1 MSRRY
6 PALALVLVALGAIVF
21 SARETS
27 EADVATFS
35 LAAQGWMPFVPEVT
49 GATETWFCPGV
60 PASGIDG
67 DEGAVT
73 IANRG
78 EHRLIG
84 SVLLMNETS
93 ETRRLEI
100 DIDGWSSATVDL
112 DATLPGAVV
121 GAVVEI
127 DGGGAVV
134 EQTSFQFAGT
144 SVAPCA
150 NATSDTWFLA
160 DGFTVDG
167 SLDQIILTNPFEQ
180 TVVANLEFATRE
192 GSRAPASYTG
202 LTVPARSVRV
212 IDLGAPGA
220 GAQGEPILAV
230 SVEASRGRLV
240 VGRSQRFRGGGRFGS
255 QVTVASPVLRDQWWF
270 VNGDKDSGVS
280 ERFSI
285 YNPTAEVV
293 EVDVVF
299 VGIDRPVGVDPI
311 AVPARQVVI
320 FESGPEPDLAEGRH
334 ATVFATQAKESVVVE
349 RAITRVADDGI
360 STSVLL
366 GATPRQDGYLASRW
380 FVSAGPSTPT
390 DDAVVLLNA
399 DNTPATVS
407 VFAVGT
413 SGPVLVPGLEQIE
426 LPPSSLLT
434 IDLTD
439 PVVIDRQLIIEST
452 GRIFVERSF
461 STGVGSARTSSWAVP
476 AG

>member
-6 PALALVLVALGAIVF
+6 PALALVLVALSAIVL
-21 SARETS
+21 SARNTTDAE
-27 EADVATFS
+27 VATFS
-35 LAAQGWMPFVPEVT
+35 LAAQGWMPSAPAVT
-49 GATETWFCPGV
+49 GSTETWFCPGV
-60 PASGIDG
+60 PASGLDG
-67 DEGAVT
+67 DEGTLT

-78 EHRLIG
+78 GDRLVG
-84 SVLLMNETS
+84 SVLLMNDRS
-93 ETRRLEI
+93 ETRRLQVN
-100 DIDGWSSATVDL
+100 IDGWSSATVDL
-112 DATLPGAVV
+112 DATMPGQFV

-127 DGGGAVV
+127 NGGGAVV
-134 EQTSFQFAGT
+134 EQTSFQTVGS

-160 DGFTVDG
+160 DGFTVEG

-202 LTVPARSVRV
+202 LTVAARSVRV

-230 SVEASRGRLV
+230 SVEATRGRLV
-240 VGRSQRFRGGGRFGS
+240 VGRSQRFLGGGRLGS

-270 VNGDKDSGVS
+270 VNGDKGPGVS

-299 VGIDRPVGVDPI
+299 VGITRAVGVAPI

-320 FESGPEPDLAEGRH
+320 FESGPQADLVEGRH

-349 RAITRVADDGI
+349 RAITRVGDDTI
-360 STSVLL
+360 STSVMA

-380 FVSAGPSTPT
+380 FISSGPSTPT
-390 DDAVVLLNA
+390 DEAVVLLNG

-413 SGPVLVPGLEQIE
+413 SGPVLVPGLEAIE
-426 LPPSSLLT
+426 LPAASLLT
-434 IDLTD
+434 LDLTD

-461 STGVGSARTSSWAVP
+461 STGVGGARTSSWAIP